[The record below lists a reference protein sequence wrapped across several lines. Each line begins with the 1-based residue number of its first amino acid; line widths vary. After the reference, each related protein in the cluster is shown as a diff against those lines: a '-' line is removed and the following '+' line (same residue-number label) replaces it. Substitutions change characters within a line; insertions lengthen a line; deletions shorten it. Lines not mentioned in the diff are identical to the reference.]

1 MEECKV
7 SQVSED
13 ILKAASLL
21 QRDLRRLRRL
31 LARCPAC
38 QGCYCP
44 VLLDL
49 TPAIESALCSLNDTW
64 GLTDDEL
71 SNRKEK

>member
-1 MEECKV
+1 MDECKV
-7 SQVSED
+7 SQACED
-13 ILKAASLL
+13 ILKSAVALE
-21 QRDLRRLRRL
+21 RDLRRLRRL

-44 VLLDL
+44 ALLEITAAITAAL
-49 TPAIESALCSLNDTW
+49 HSLPAAW

-71 SNRKEK
+71 